1 MRLTPKA
8 QAERYEK
15 LRQRMAERVDEMLTP
30 PTLAEK
36 VYPHLAK
43 AKPAEPDQ
51 SKREPIQ
58 GWSHLR
64 KK

>member
-15 LRQRMAERVDEMLTP
+15 LRQHLAERVDAMLTP
-30 PTLAEK
+30 PSIASRM
-36 VYPHLAK
+36 YPNLK
-43 AKPAEPDQ
+43 PKPAEPDQ
-51 SKREPIQ
+51 KPREPIQ

-64 KK
+64 RK

>member
-36 VYPHLAK
+36 VYPQL
-43 AKPAEPDQ
+43 
-51 SKREPIQ
+51 SQ
-58 GWSHLR
+58 GQAR
-64 KK
+64 